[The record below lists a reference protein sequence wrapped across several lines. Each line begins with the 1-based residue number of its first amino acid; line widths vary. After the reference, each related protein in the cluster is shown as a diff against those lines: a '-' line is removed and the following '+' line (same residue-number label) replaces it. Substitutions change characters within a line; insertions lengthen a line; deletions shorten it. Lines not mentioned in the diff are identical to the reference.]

1 MKRILIIA
9 EAGVNHNG
17 DIEIAKKLV
26 DSACDAGADVIKFQ
40 SFKSEKLVTK
50 NAEKAPYQLKDE
62 NREKSQFNMLKKLE
76 LNDHETIILKEY
88 CKEKNIEFLS
98 TAFDLGS
105 LKFLK
110 NNGLNRYKIPSGE
123 ITNFPFLREIAKI
136 NMPTIMSTGMANMQ
150 EIEEAIFCL
159 CDFGLDKSL
168 LTILHCTTEY
178 PAPFN
183 EVNLKAMQTIKN
195 TFGISVG
202 YSDHTLGTEVSISA
216 AALGAE
222 IIEKHITLN
231 RNMNGPDHF
240 ASIEPDQFK
249 KMVTSIRNIELAL
262 GNGIKRPTK
271 SELLNKLVARKSIYA
286 AVNISKGTPFDEKNI
301 VSKRPEG
308 GISPMQWKNLIGKKA
323 KKDFLKDE
331 LIFF

>member
-1 MKRILIIA
+1 MKKILIIA

-17 DIEIAKKLV
+17 EIEIAKKLV

-40 SFKSEKLVTK
+40 SFKSEKLVIK
-50 NAEKAPYQLKDE
+50 NAEKAPYQLKGE

-76 LNDHETIILKEY
+76 LTDHETIILKEY
-88 CKEKNIEFLS
+88 CKAKNIEFLS
-98 TAFDLGS
+98 TAFDLES

-123 ITNFPFLREIAKI
+123 ITNFPFLREIAKM
-136 NMPTIMSTGMANMQ
+136 NMPTIMSTGMANMK
-150 EIEEAIFCL
+150 EIEEAIICL
-159 CDFGLDKSL
+159 CDFGLDKNL

-202 YSDHTLGTEVSISA
+202 YSDHTLGIEVSISA

-262 GNGIKRPTK
+262 GNGIKSPTK

-308 GISPMQWKNLIGKKA
+308 GISPMKWEDLIGHKA
-323 KKDFLKDE
+323 KRDYLKDE
-331 LIFF
+331 LISF

>member
-1 MKRILIIA
+1 MKKILIIA

-17 DIEIAKKLV
+17 EIEIAKKLV

-40 SFKSEKLVTK
+40 SFKSEKLVIK
-50 NAEKAPYQLKDE
+50 NAEKAPYQLKDK

-76 LNDHETIILKEY
+76 LTDHETIILKEY
-88 CKEKNIEFLS
+88 CKAKNIEFLS
-98 TAFDLGS
+98 TAFDLES

-123 ITNFPFLREIAKI
+123 ITNFPFLREIAKM
-136 NMPTIMSTGMANMQ
+136 NMPTIMSTGMANMK
-150 EIEEAIFCL
+150 EIEEAIICL
-159 CDFGLDKSL
+159 CDFGLDKNL

-202 YSDHTLGTEVSISA
+202 YSDHTLGIEVSISA

-231 RNMNGPDHF
+231 RNINGPDHF

-262 GNGIKRPTK
+262 GNGIKSPTK

-308 GISPMQWKNLIGKKA
+308 GISPMKWEDLIGHKA
-323 KKDFLKDE
+323 KRDYLKDE
-331 LIFF
+331 LISF